1 MEFCYAVSLVL
12 ICHAAV
18 LTRKCPEVKCVSIKL
33 FIILSLPKAFVDSN
47 MLTHCL
53 LIAYSLFTHCLLIAC
68 SSKVSLPIEL
78 SFPKILLII
87 G

>member
-53 LIAYSLFTHCLLIAC
+53 LIAYSLLALAKFPCQL
-68 SSKVSLPIEL
+68 SSPFQKYY
-78 SFPKILLII
+78 
-87 G
+87 